1 METEMIYAPEQGV
14 LKYRIDTKY
23 IGGWHA
29 NLTSG
34 SLNTLRW
41 KEIPF
46 RTGTSTIR
54 FRYSSN
60 NAASVRCQI
69 GDTMT
74 QSVSLPSPGGAWEE
88 TEVADYSRDARGY
101 ADFNLIVTECDIS
114 LNYAEIIAEK

>member
-1 METEMIYAPEQGV
+1 
-14 LKYRIDTKY
+14 
-23 IGGWHA
+23 
-29 NLTSG
+29 
-34 SLNTLRW
+34 LNTLRW

-74 QSVSLPSPGGAWEE
+74 QSVSLPATGGAWEE
-88 TEVADYSRDARGY
+88 TEVAVYSRDARGY
-101 ADFNLIVTECDIS
+101 ADFNLIVTEGEIS